1 MTPGDDWHP
10 FPNRIEKFL
19 NAEHHADGLFEGVS
33 KVRVKEGP
41 FKDFEGTVDEVLAA
55 KRQVRVIVRIFDR
68 LTPVDLDYSQV
79 ETV

>member
-19 NAEHHADGLFEGVS
+19 NAEHHTEGLFEGVS
-33 KVRVKEGP
+33 RVRVNADP

-55 KRQVRVIVRIFDR
+55 KGQVRVIVRVFGR
-68 LTPVDLDYSQV
+68 LTPIDLDHSQI